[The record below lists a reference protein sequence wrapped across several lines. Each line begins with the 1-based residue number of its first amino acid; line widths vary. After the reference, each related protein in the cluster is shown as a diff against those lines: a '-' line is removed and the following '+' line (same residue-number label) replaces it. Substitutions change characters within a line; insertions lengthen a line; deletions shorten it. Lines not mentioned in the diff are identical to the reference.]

1 MDFNKV
7 KELLYEENK
16 KKSIEYLTSCQTDE
30 ELYVFAYN
38 YNWEDG
44 FEIPQAILD
53 NKNCSLSTSLLIFH
67 LADGMRKFDD
77 DFDSVKLKR
86 WKDFVNKLYKSIVD
100 GKYKKNDVGFI
111 VPMSK
116 VEIYKTKK
124 ILNEKELVFV
134 TSIDGDDYNIDL

>member
-1 MDFNKV
+1 MDFNKI

-16 KKSIEYLTSCQTDE
+16 KKSIEYLTYCQNDK

-44 FEIPQAILD
+44 FEIPQTILD

-100 GKYKKNDVGFI
+100 GKYKKNDVGFT

-116 VEIYKTKK
+116 VEIYKAKK
-124 ILNEKELVFV
+124 ILKEKELVFV
-134 TSIDGDDYNIDL
+134 TSIDGDNCNIDL